1 MRVQVASNDP
11 WMHKQIR
18 EGGTKPTQIPA
29 RGTAALHIQQAGI
42 ATATLSHIYGRNCQ
56 TKGDHE
62 GRNFQGN
69 RIADAGKGIKP
80 VSQPGGC

>member
-1 MRVQVASNDP
+1 MQVANNDLRL
-11 WMHKQIR
+11 HKQVR
-18 EGGTKPTQIPA
+18 EGGTKPAQIPA
-29 RGTAALHIQQAGI
+29 RGTAALHIRQAGI
-42 ATATLSHIYGRNCQ
+42 ATATLLHIYGRNRQ
-56 TKGDHE
+56 TKGDHK